1 MLRKIKFGLILAAF
15 VALNACNSYDWMD
28 GDFEGTTKITS
39 IDGTTKLDTVS
50 TGNGRI
56 SFKVPL
62 YARLGSNTPLPDCNV
77 HFTFDYGEDY
87 KYYLTD
93 IGSEYQG
100 EANSYGGCKA
110 FITPSGATGA
120 ATDIEIYRGK
130 MRRET
135 DGEVIINLEFRVK
148 GATGTGGQY
157 EFEFRGRKKGW
168 F

>member
-1 MLRKIKFGLILAAF
+1 MRKIKFALILAAF
-15 VALNACNSYDWMD
+15 ITLNACGNSYDWMN
-28 GDFEGTTKITS
+28 GEFEGTTKIMS

-56 SFKVPL
+56 NFKLPL

-77 HFTFDYGEDY
+77 HFTFDNEDY
-87 KYYLTD
+87 KYYLNE
-93 IGSEYQG
+93 IGGEYQG
-100 EANSYGGCKA
+100 EANGGGGCKG
-110 FITPSGATGA
+110 FITPSGASGV
-120 ATDIEIYRGK
+120 ATNIEVYRGK
-130 MRRET
+130 MRREP
-135 DGEVIINLEFRVK
+135 DGEVIMNLEFRVK